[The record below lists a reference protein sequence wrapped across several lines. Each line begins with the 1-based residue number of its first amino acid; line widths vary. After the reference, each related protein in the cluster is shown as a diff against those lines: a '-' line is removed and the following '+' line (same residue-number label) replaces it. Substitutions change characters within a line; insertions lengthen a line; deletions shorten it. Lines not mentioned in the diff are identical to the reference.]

1 MRKIEDLVLLEKI
14 GIILTIMA
22 HDSDNELSKEEVGLI
37 LSEINSMLYTSGLE
51 DTEYEHL
58 LLNSDENAELNP
70 LETMIGH
77 FKSVQGTS
85 ASWELCQS
93 LVKMVKEEIQDFDNI
108 FKTWLLGVII
118 ATAMADGKVTDLEK
132 DWIAGLANDLG
143 LSLMEQLK
151 RTGKIESEEAEQML
165 ARAGLEDSSDGDE
178 ENPPEEE
185 NENEDED
192 RDYPAIT
199 FKVPKNEQGETDTE
213 KQQKIVDYIQRWEAP
228 TKTYARRLGFK
239 ALIPSWFEKLNE
251 ACPKFSSDEMAFIK
265 HHITEEKVIP
275 CIQSYTPEAF
285 MSNSKQVWWC
295 APFVLWAEQFASW
308 VYIDKNGFYAAHP
321 ENSDDIS
328 AIAGWDMID
337 SLDLERIEPNL
348 VELNLYTVDGGNLTF
363 VEFLEEE
370 EQDGSMVGGSYLE
383 VIVAIYNINLPTI
396 KASAGQPMWYHGVGG
411 EGFKSFDKPSDL
423 LSQQNWKEGVH
434 RQDPKFYGYTGGT
447 TSDSPSDDDNLQ

>member
-58 LLNSDENAELNP
+58 LLNSDENVELNP

-77 FKSVQGTS
+77 FKSVQGTP

-93 LVKMVKEEIQDFDNI
+93 LVKQVKEEIKDYDDI
-108 FKTWLLGVII
+108 FKIWLRDVII
-118 ATAMADGKVTDLEK
+118 AVAKADGKVTDLEK
-132 DWIAGLANDLG
+132 EWVTGLTRDLG
-143 LSLMEQLK
+143 LPEIDVADAERATEMLLRAGADES
-151 RTGKIESEEAEQML
+151 SEE
-165 ARAGLEDSSDGDE
+165 DE
-178 ENPPEEE
+178 ENALEEK
-185 NENEDED
+185 NEDED

-213 KQQKIVDYIQRWEAP
+213 KQQKIVDYIQRWGAP

-251 ACPKFSSDEMAFIK
+251 ACPKFSSDEMAFIT

-321 ENSDDIS
+321 DNSDDIT

-363 VEFLEEE
+363 VEFLEEDK
-370 EQDGSMVGGSYLE
+370 QDGSMIGGSYLE

-434 RQDPKFYGYTGGT
+434 REDPKFYGYTGGT

>member
-58 LLNSDENAELNP
+58 LLNSDENVDLNP

-77 FKSVQGTS
+77 FKSVRGTP

-93 LVKMVKEEIQDFDNI
+93 LVKQVKEEIKDYDDI
-108 FKTWLLGVII
+108 FKIWLRDVII
-118 ATAMADGKVTDLEK
+118 AVAKADGKVTDLEK
-132 DWIAGLANDLG
+132 EWVTGLTRDLG
-143 LSLMEQLK
+143 LPE
-151 RTGKIESEEAEQML
+151 IDVADAEEAEQML
-165 ARAGLEDSSDGDE
+165 VRAGLEDSSDGDE
-178 ENPPEEE
+178 ENTPEEK

-199 FKVPKNEQGETDTE
+199 FKVPKNEKGETDTE
-213 KQQKIVDYIQRWEAP
+213 KQQKIVDYIQRWGAP
-228 TKTYARRLGFK
+228 TNTYARRLGFK

-251 ACPKFSSDEMAFIK
+251 ACPKFSSDEIAFIT
-265 HHITEEKVIP
+265 HHITEEIVIP

-295 APFVLWAEQFASW
+295 APFVLFAEQFASW

-321 ENSDDIS
+321 ENSDDIT

-348 VELNLYTVDGGNLTF
+348 VELNLHTVNGDNLTF
-363 VEFLEEE
+363 VEFLEEDKE
-370 EQDGSMVGGSYLE
+370 DGSVIGGSYLE
-383 VIVAIYNINLPTI
+383 VIDAIYTINLPTI

-434 RQDPKFYGYTGGT
+434 RLDPVFYGYTGGT
-447 TSDSPSDDDNLQ
+447 TADSSSD

>member
-58 LLNSDENAELNP
+58 LLNSDENVDLNP

-77 FKSVQGTS
+77 FKSVQGTP

-93 LVKMVKEEIQDFDNI
+93 LVKQVKEEIKDYDDI
-108 FKTWLLGVII
+108 FKIWLRDVII
-118 ATAMADGKVTDLEK
+118 AVAKADGKVTDLEK
-132 DWIAGLANDLG
+132 EWVTGLTRDLG
-143 LSLMEQLK
+143 LPE
-151 RTGKIESEEAEQML
+151 IDVADAEEAEQML
-165 ARAGLEDSSDGDE
+165 VRAGLEDSSDGDE
-178 ENPPEEE
+178 ENTPEEK

-199 FKVPKNEQGETDTE
+199 FKVPKNEKGETDTE
-213 KQQKIVDYIQRWEAP
+213 KQQKIVDYIQRWGAP
-228 TKTYARRLGFK
+228 TNTYARRLGFK

-251 ACPKFSSDEMAFIK
+251 ACPKFSSDEIAFIT
-265 HHITEEKVIP
+265 HHITEEIVIP

-295 APFVLWAEQFASW
+295 APFVLFAEQFASW

-321 ENSDDIS
+321 ENSDDIT

-348 VELNLYTVDGGNLTF
+348 VELNLHTVNGDNLTF
-363 VEFLEEE
+363 VEFLEEDKE
-370 EQDGSMVGGSYLE
+370 DGSVIGGSYLE
-383 VIVAIYNINLPTI
+383 VLEAIYTINLPTI
-396 KASAGQPMWYHGVGG
+396 KASSGQPMWYHGVGG

-434 RQDPKFYGYTGGT
+434 RLDPVFYGYTGGT
-447 TSDSPSDDDNLQ
+447 TADSSSD

>member
-22 HDSDNELSKEEVGLI
+22 HDSDNELSKKEVGLI

-58 LLNSDENAELNP
+58 LLNSDEIAKLNP

-77 FKSVQGTS
+77 FKSVQGTP

-93 LVKMVKEEIQDFDNI
+93 LVKMVKEEIKDYDDY
-108 FKTWLLGVII
+108 FKIWLRDVII
-118 ATAMADGKVTDLEK
+118 ATAKADGEVTDLEK
-132 DWIAGLANDLG
+132 EWVAGLTRDLG
-143 LSLMEQLK
+143 LPA
-151 RTGKIESEEAEQML
+151 IDIADAEEAEQML

-178 ENPPEEE
+178 ENTPEEE
-185 NENEDED
+185 NENED

-213 KQQKIVDYIQRWEAP
+213 KQQKIADYIPRWLAP
-228 TKTYARRLGFK
+228 TKMYARRLGFK

-251 ACPKFSSDEMAFIK
+251 ACPKFSSDEMAFITQ
-265 HHITEEKVIP
+265 HITEEKVIP

-295 APFVLWAEQFASW
+295 TPFVLWAEQFASW
-308 VYIDKNGFYAAHP
+308 VYIDKNGFYAAQP
-321 ENSDDIS
+321 ENSDDIIC
-328 AIAGWDMID
+328 IAGWDMID
-337 SLDLERIEPNL
+337 SLDIERIEPNL
-348 VELNLYTVDGGNLTF
+348 IELNIYTIDGGNLTF
-363 VEFLEEE
+363 VEFLGE
-370 EQDGSMVGGSYLE
+370 DKKNSSMVGGSYLE

-434 RQDPKFYGYTGGT
+434 REDPKFYGYSGDT

>member
-1 MRKIEDLVLLEKI
+1 MRKKEDLILLEKV
-14 GIILTIMA
+14 GIILLIMA
-22 HDSDNELSKEEVGLI
+22 HDSDNELSKEELRLI
-37 LSEINSMLYTSGLE
+37 LSEINSVLFTSGLE
-51 DTEYEHL
+51 DTEYEYL
-58 LLNSDENAELNP
+58 LLNTDENVKLNP
-70 LETMIGH
+70 IDTMIGY
-77 FKSVQGTS
+77 FKSVQGTP

-93 LVKMVKEEIQDFDNI
+93 LVKQVKEEIKDYDDI
-108 FKTWLLGVII
+108 FKIWLRDVII
-118 ATAMADGKVTDLEK
+118 AVAKADGKVTDLEK
-132 DWIAGLANDLG
+132 EWVTGLTRDLG
-143 LSLMEQLK
+143 LPE
-151 RTGKIESEEAEQML
+151 IDVADAEEAEQML
-165 ARAGLEDSSDGDE
+165 VRAGLEESSDGDE
-178 ENPPEEE
+178 ENTPEEK
-185 NENEDED
+185 NEDEDED

-199 FKVPKNEQGETDTE
+199 FKVPKNEKGETDTE
-213 KQQKIVDYIQRWEAP
+213 KQQKIVDYIQRWGAP

-251 ACPKFSSDEMAFIK
+251 ACPKFSSDEMTFIT

-308 VYIDKNGFYAAHP
+308 VYIDKNGFYGAHP
-321 ENSDDIS
+321 ENSDDIT
-328 AIAGWDMID
+328 AIAGWDMIE

-363 VEFLEEE
+363 VEFLGE
-370 EQDGSMVGGSYLE
+370 DKKNGSMVGGSYLE
-383 VIVAIYNINLPTI
+383 VIAAIYNVNLPTI

-411 EGFKSFDKPSDL
+411 EGFKSFEKPSEL

-434 RQDPKFYGYTGGT
+434 REDPEFYGYTGGS

>member
-77 FKSVQGTS
+77 FKSVQGTP

-93 LVKMVKEEIQDFDNI
+93 LVKQVKEEIKDYDDI
-108 FKTWLLGVII
+108 FKIWLRDVII
-118 ATAMADGKVTDLEK
+118 AVAKADGKVTDLEK
-132 DWIAGLANDLG
+132 EWVTGLTRDLG
-143 LSLMEQLK
+143 LPE
-151 RTGKIESEEAEQML
+151 IDVADAEEAEQML
-165 ARAGLEDSSDGDE
+165 VRAGLEDSSDGDE
-178 ENPPEEE
+178 ENTPEEK

-199 FKVPKNEQGETDTE
+199 FKVPKNEKGETDTE
-213 KQQKIVDYIQRWEAP
+213 KQQKIVDYIQRWGAP
-228 TKTYARRLGFK
+228 TNTYARRLGFK

-251 ACPKFSSDEMAFIK
+251 ACPKFSSDEIAFIT
-265 HHITEEKVIP
+265 HHITEEIVIP

-295 APFVLWAEQFASW
+295 APFVLFAEQFASW

-321 ENSDDIS
+321 ENSDDIT

-348 VELNLYTVDGGNLTF
+348 VELNLHTVNGDNLTF
-363 VEFLEEE
+363 VEFLEEDKE
-370 EQDGSMVGGSYLE
+370 DGSVIGGSYLE
-383 VIVAIYNINLPTI
+383 VIDAIYTINLPTI

-434 RQDPKFYGYTGGT
+434 RLDPVFYGYTGGT
-447 TSDSPSDDDNLQ
+447 TADSSSD

>member
-22 HDSDNELSKEEVGLI
+22 HDSDNELSKKEVGLI

-58 LLNSDENAELNP
+58 LLNSDEIAKLNP

-77 FKSVQGTS
+77 FKSVQGTP

-93 LVKMVKEEIQDFDNI
+93 LVKMVKEEIKDYDDY
-108 FKTWLLGVII
+108 FKIWLRDVII
-118 ATAMADGKVTDLEK
+118 ATAKADGEVTDLEK
-132 DWIAGLANDLG
+132 EWVAGLTRDLG
-143 LSLMEQLK
+143 LPA
-151 RTGKIESEEAEQML
+151 IDIADAEEAEQML

-178 ENPPEEE
+178 ENTPEEE
-185 NENEDED
+185 NENED

-213 KQQKIVDYIQRWEAP
+213 KQQKIADYIPRWLAP
-228 TKTYARRLGFK
+228 TKMYARRLGFK

-251 ACPKFSSDEMAFIK
+251 ACPKFSSDEMAFITQ
-265 HHITEEKVIP
+265 HITEEKVIP

-308 VYIDKNGFYAAHP
+308 VYIDKNGFYAAQP
-321 ENSDDIS
+321 ENSDDIIC
-328 AIAGWDMID
+328 IAGWDMID
-337 SLDLERIEPNL
+337 SLDIERIEPNL
-348 VELNLYTVDGGNLTF
+348 IELNIYTIDGGNLTF
-363 VEFLEEE
+363 VEFLGE
-370 EQDGSMVGGSYLE
+370 DKKNSSMVGGSYLE

-434 RQDPKFYGYTGGT
+434 REDPKFYGYSGDT

>member
-58 LLNSDENAELNP
+58 LLNSDENVELNP

-77 FKSVQGTS
+77 FKSVRGTP

-93 LVKMVKEEIQDFDNI
+93 LVKQVKEEIKDYDDI
-108 FKTWLLGVII
+108 FKIWLRDVII
-118 ATAMADGKVTDLEK
+118 AVAKADGKVTDLEK
-132 DWIAGLANDLG
+132 EWVTGLTRDLG
-143 LSLMEQLK
+143 LPE
-151 RTGKIESEEAEQML
+151 IDVADAEEAEQML
-165 ARAGLEDSSDGDE
+165 VRAGLEESSDGDE
-178 ENPPEEE
+178 ENTPEEK

-199 FKVPKNEQGETDTE
+199 FKVPKNEKGETDSE
-213 KQQKIVDYIQRWEAP
+213 KEQKIVDYIQRWGAP

-251 ACPKFSSDEMAFIK
+251 ACPKFSSDEMTFIT

-308 VYIDKNGFYAAHP
+308 VYIDKNGFYGAHP
-321 ENSDDIS
+321 ENSDDIT
-328 AIAGWDMID
+328 AIAGWDMIE

-348 VELNLYTVDGGNLTF
+348 VELNLYTVDGGNLTI
-363 VEFLEEE
+363 VEFLGE
-370 EQDGSMVGGSYLE
+370 DKKDSSIICGSYLE
-383 VIVAIYNINLPTI
+383 VIAAIYNVNLPTI

-411 EGFKSFDKPSDL
+411 EGFKSFEKPSEL

-434 RQDPKFYGYTGGT
+434 REDPEFYGYTGGS

>member
-58 LLNSDENAELNP
+58 LLNSDENVDLNP

-77 FKSVQGTS
+77 FKSVRGTP

-93 LVKMVKEEIQDFDNI
+93 LVKQVKEEIKDYDDI
-108 FKTWLLGVII
+108 FKIWLRDVII
-118 ATAMADGKVTDLEK
+118 AVAKADGKVTDLEK
-132 DWIAGLANDLG
+132 EWVTGLTRDLG
-143 LSLMEQLK
+143 LPE
-151 RTGKIESEEAEQML
+151 IDVADAEEAEQML
-165 ARAGLEDSSDGDE
+165 VRAGLEDSSDGDE
-178 ENPPEEE
+178 ENTPEEK

-199 FKVPKNEQGETDTE
+199 FKVPKNEKGETDTE
-213 KQQKIVDYIQRWEAP
+213 KQQKIVDYIQRWGAP
-228 TKTYARRLGFK
+228 TNTYARRLGFK

-251 ACPKFSSDEMAFIK
+251 ACPKFSSDEITFIT
-265 HHITEEKVIP
+265 HHITEEIVIP

-295 APFVLWAEQFASW
+295 APFVLFAEQFASW

-321 ENSDDIS
+321 ENSDDIT

-348 VELNLYTVDGGNLTF
+348 VELNLHTVNGDNLTF
-363 VEFLEEE
+363 VEFLEEDKE
-370 EQDGSMVGGSYLE
+370 DGSVIGGSYLE
-383 VIVAIYNINLPTI
+383 VIDAIYTINLPTI

-434 RQDPKFYGYTGGT
+434 RLDPVFYGYTGGT
-447 TSDSPSDDDNLQ
+447 TADSSSD

>member
-77 FKSVQGTS
+77 FKSVQGTP

-93 LVKMVKEEIQDFDNI
+93 LVKQVKEEIKDYDDI
-108 FKTWLLGVII
+108 FKIWLRDVII
-118 ATAMADGKVTDLEK
+118 AVAKADGKVTDLEK
-132 DWIAGLANDLG
+132 EWVTGLTRDLG
-143 LSLMEQLK
+143 LPE
-151 RTGKIESEEAEQML
+151 IDVADAEEAEQML
-165 ARAGLEDSSDGDE
+165 VRAGLEDSSDGDE
-178 ENPPEEE
+178 ENTPEEK

-199 FKVPKNEQGETDTE
+199 FKVPKNEKGETDTE
-213 KQQKIVDYIQRWEAP
+213 KQQKIVDYIQRWGAP
-228 TKTYARRLGFK
+228 TNTYARRLGFK

-251 ACPKFSSDEMAFIK
+251 ACPKFSSDEIAFIT
-265 HHITEEKVIP
+265 HHITEEIVIP

-285 MSNSKQVWWC
+285 LSNSKQVWWC
-295 APFVLWAEQFASW
+295 APFVLFAEQFASW

-321 ENSDDIS
+321 ENSDDIT

-348 VELNLYTVDGGNLTF
+348 VELNLHTVNGDNLTF
-363 VEFLEEE
+363 VEFLEEDKE
-370 EQDGSMVGGSYLE
+370 DGSVIGGSYLE
-383 VIVAIYNINLPTI
+383 VIDAIYTINLPTI

-434 RQDPKFYGYTGGT
+434 RLDPVFYGYTGGT
-447 TSDSPSDDDNLQ
+447 TADSSSD

>member
-77 FKSVQGTS
+77 FKSVQGTP

-93 LVKMVKEEIQDFDNI
+93 LVKMVKEEIKDYDDY
-108 FKTWLLGVII
+108 FKTWLRDVII
-118 ATAMADGKVTDLEK
+118 ATAKADGKVTDLEK
-132 DWIAGLANDLG
+132 EWVAGLTRDLG
-143 LSLMEQLK
+143 LPA
-151 RTGKIESEEAEQML
+151 IDIADAEEAEQML

-178 ENPPEEE
+178 ENTPEEE
-185 NENEDED
+185 NENED

-213 KQQKIVDYIQRWEAP
+213 KQQKIVDYIQRWGAP

-251 ACPKFSSDEMAFIK
+251 ACPKFSSDEMAFITQ
-265 HHITEEKVIP
+265 HITEEKVIP

-321 ENSDDIS
+321 ENSDDIT

-348 VELNLYTVDGGNLTF
+348 VELNIYTIDGGNLTF
-363 VEFLEEE
+363 VEFLGEVKKN
-370 EQDGSMVGGSYLE
+370 SSIICGSYLE

-434 RQDPKFYGYTGGT
+434 CQGPEFLWIYWRHDF
-447 TSDSPSDDDNLQ
+447 

>member
-58 LLNSDENAELNP
+58 LLNSDENVELNP

-77 FKSVQGTS
+77 FKSVRGTP

-93 LVKMVKEEIQDFDNI
+93 LVKQVKEEIKDYDDI
-108 FKTWLLGVII
+108 FKIWLRDVII
-118 ATAMADGKVTDLEK
+118 AVAKADGKVTDLEK
-132 DWIAGLANDLG
+132 EWVTGLTRDLG
-143 LSLMEQLK
+143 LPE
-151 RTGKIESEEAEQML
+151 IDVADAEEAEQML
-165 ARAGLEDSSDGDE
+165 VRAGLEDSSDGDE
-178 ENPPEEE
+178 ENTPEEK

-199 FKVPKNEQGETDTE
+199 FKVPKNEKGETDSE
-213 KQQKIVDYIQRWEAP
+213 KEQKIVDYIQRWGAP
-228 TKTYARRLGFK
+228 TKTYARRLGYK

-251 ACPKFSSDEMAFIK
+251 ACPKFSSDEMAFIT
-265 HHITEEKVIP
+265 HHLTEEKVIP

-308 VYIDKNGFYAAHP
+308 VYIDKNGFYGAHP
-321 ENSDDIS
+321 ENSDDIT

-348 VELNLYTVDGGNLTF
+348 VELNLYTVDGGNLTI
-363 VEFLEEE
+363 VEFL
-370 EQDGSMVGGSYLE
+370 
-383 VIVAIYNINLPTI
+383 
-396 KASAGQPMWYHGVGG
+396 G
-411 EGFKSFDKPSDL
+411 EDK
-423 LSQQNWKEGVH
+423 K
-434 RQDPKFYGYTGGT
+434 
-447 TSDSPSDDDNLQ
+447 DS

>member
-77 FKSVQGTS
+77 FKSVQGTP

-93 LVKMVKEEIQDFDNI
+93 LVKMVKEEIKDYDDY
-108 FKTWLLGVII
+108 FKIWLRDVII
-118 ATAMADGKVTDLEK
+118 ATAKADGKVTDLEK
-132 DWIAGLANDLG
+132 EWVAGLTRDLG
-143 LSLMEQLK
+143 LPA
-151 RTGKIESEEAEQML
+151 IDIADAEEAEQML

-178 ENPPEEE
+178 ENTPEEE

-213 KQQKIVDYIQRWEAP
+213 KQKKIADYIPRWLAP
-228 TKTYARRLGFK
+228 TKTYAGRLGFR

-251 ACPKFSSDEMAFIK
+251 ACPKFSSDEMAFIT

-321 ENSDDIS
+321 ENSDDIT

-348 VELNLYTVDGGNLTF
+348 VELNIYTIDGGNLTF
-363 VEFLEEE
+363 VEFLEEDK
-370 EQDGSMVGGSYLE
+370 QDGSMVGGSYLE
-383 VIVAIYNINLPTI
+383 VIEAIYTINLPTI

-411 EGFKSFDKPSDL
+411 EGFKSFDKPSGL

-434 RQDPKFYGYTGGT
+434 RQDPKFYGYSDDT
-447 TSDSPSDDDNLQ
+447 TSDSPSDDDNL

>member
-58 LLNSDENAELNP
+58 LLNSDENMELNP

-77 FKSVQGTS
+77 FKSVQGTP

-93 LVKMVKEEIQDFDNI
+93 LVKMVKEEIKDYDDY
-108 FKTWLLGVII
+108 FKTWLRDVII
-118 ATAMADGKVTDLEK
+118 ATAKADGKVTDLEK
-132 DWIAGLANDLG
+132 EWVAGLTRDLG
-143 LSLMEQLK
+143 LPA
-151 RTGKIESEEAEQML
+151 IDIADAEEAEQML

-178 ENPPEEE
+178 ENTPEEE
-185 NENEDED
+185 NENED

-213 KQQKIVDYIQRWEAP
+213 KQQKIVDYIQRWGAP

-251 ACPKFSSDEMAFIK
+251 ACPKFSSDEMAFITQ
-265 HHITEEKVIP
+265 HITEEKVIP

-308 VYIDKNGFYAAHP
+308 VYIDKNGFYAAQP
-321 ENSDDIS
+321 ENSDDIIC
-328 AIAGWDMID
+328 IAGWDMID
-337 SLDLERIEPNL
+337 SLDIERIEPNL
-348 VELNLYTVDGGNLTF
+348 VELNIYTIDGGNLTF
-363 VEFLEEE
+363 VEFLGEVKKN
-370 EQDGSMVGGSYLE
+370 SSIICGSYLE

-434 RQDPKFYGYTGGT
+434 RQDPEFYGYTGDT
-447 TSDSPSDDDNLQ
+447 TSD

>member
-58 LLNSDENAELNP
+58 LLNSDENVELNP

-77 FKSVQGTS
+77 FKSVRGTP

-93 LVKMVKEEIQDFDNI
+93 LVKQVKEEIKDYDDI
-108 FKTWLLGVII
+108 FKIWLRDVII
-118 ATAMADGKVTDLEK
+118 AVAKADGKVTDLEK
-132 DWIAGLANDLG
+132 EWVTGLTRDLG
-143 LSLMEQLK
+143 LPE
-151 RTGKIESEEAEQML
+151 IDVADAEEAEQML
-165 ARAGLEDSSDGDE
+165 VRAGLEESSDGDE
-178 ENPPEEE
+178 ENTPEEK

-199 FKVPKNEQGETDTE
+199 FKVPKNEKGETDSE
-213 KQQKIVDYIQRWEAP
+213 KEQKIVDYIQRWGAP

-251 ACPKFSSDEMAFIK
+251 ACPKFSSDEMTFIT

-308 VYIDKNGFYAAHP
+308 VYIDKNGFYTAHP
-321 ENSDDIS
+321 ENSDDIT
-328 AIAGWDMID
+328 AITGWDMIE

-363 VEFLEEE
+363 VEFLGE
-370 EQDGSMVGGSYLE
+370 DKKDSSIICGSYLE
-383 VIVAIYNINLPTI
+383 VIAAIYNVNLPTI

-411 EGFKSFDKPSDL
+411 EGFKSFEKPSEL

-434 RQDPKFYGYTGGT
+434 REDPEFYGYTGGS